1 MAVAVPVRI
10 LLLSLHQ
17 WDPVLKMVEDYRDIQ
32 NKIKALNDELGPI
45 KDALTRHLIAGDE
58 DKIELPDGSYV
69 VSKVMV
75 ALWTYSDK
83 LEAKRIKLEEQKLD
97 LKNAEKKEQLNGSA
111 SATFSAHV
119 RGRAK

>member
-1 MAVAVPVRI
+1 M
-10 LLLSLHQ
+10 
-17 WDPVLKMVEDYRDIQ
+17 KMVEDYRDIQ
-32 NKIKALNDELGPI
+32 NKIKALNEELGPI
-45 KDALTRHLIAGDE
+45 KEALTRHLVAGDE

-69 VSKVMV
+69 ISKVMV